1 MMTNNK
7 LIKIDTGLYLI
18 ESINKNKQNKRNKRN
33 KSFLIL
39 IPSLL
44 LIGSVSIGYLDLKVK
59 NTEAI
64 NTISRLEAYYTK
76 LKSSNDEEE
85 ASFKTHI
92 DLNEIKI
99 KAYKLNMQ
107 YPKKEQIIYFENI
120 DDDYVVTNF

>member
-18 ESINKNKQNKRNKRN
+18 EPINKNKRYKRNKKS

-44 LIGSVSIGYLDLKVK
+44 LASAVSIGYLDLKVK
-59 NTEAI
+59 NTEAF
-64 NTISRLEAYYTK
+64 NTISRLESYYTK
-76 LKSSNDEEE
+76 LKASNDEEY
-85 ASFKTHI
+85 AYYKNHI

-107 YPKKEQIIYFENI
+107 YPKEEQIIYFEDI